1 MRKEKYPRI
10 SECMEMAAALEN
22 EEQIERKGIEG
33 MAEAAQVNTRYP
45 QNQVRMQAFLA
56 FFKHLL
62 LLKGFS
68 VPFIGFKQNNKQLLR
83 PQ

>member
-22 EEQIERKGIEG
+22 ERKGIEG

-45 QNQVRMQAFLA
+45 QHQVRMQAFLA